1 MVRIALF
8 VLVLFAAAIGFAW
21 LADNPGFVEVTW
33 PWLSETE
40 AYRITL
46 LQAMVALAAVVVTLM
61 LIWWVVSVVLHSPQS
76 FGRWRAGRRRDRGY
90 DALSKGLVA
99 AGAGNAPLARKLSK
113 ESGKFLG
120 EEPLVALLDAQTA
133 LLEGNR
139 GEARQKFEDM
149 THRDETRLLGLR
161 GLYVEA
167 EREGEPGAAVSFAKE
182 ANEHTPGTP
191 WAAQAVLKGQA
202 LAGNWEQALK
212 QLENNRSST
221 LLEKED
227 YNYKR
232 AVILT
237 ALAEQ
242 EEGASPDAAKAHALA
257 AHKLETDFVPAAVL
271 AGRLC
276 ARTGDMRKAAK
287 VLEAT
292 WRKSP
297 HPELADAYVHL
308 RSGDSALDR
317 LKRALALAKLRG
329 NHPESQ
335 FAIAHAA
342 LDAGEFS
349 QARDAMRGVL
359 RDKTTERACLLMAD
373 IEEAEHGDRGRV
385 REWLSRA
392 VTAPR
397 DAAWTADGVVADHW
411 SPVSPVTGQIGAF
424 EWKVP
429 VEALGGPETA
439 VDYSELA
446 HEKPIPETPKPEP
459 KVVKDNKDD
468 IAEAVVIAPAAVA
481 IADASAVAETKAE
494 DAEAK
499 PVESADKKMETDVV
513 EVVEESKEAQ
523 ESAAEQEPAK
533 AVKEPPEAAN
543 DEPKQN
549 RRSDDR
555 PADPSEKLTPYKTT
569 NLDEDADGVIDH
581 RPDDPGI
588 GEEPKKKKAVFF

>member
-46 LQAMVALAAVVVTLM
+46 LQAMVALAMIVVMLM
-61 LIWWVVSVVLHSPQS
+61 LAWWVVSAVLHSPQA
-76 FGRWRAGRRRDRGY
+76 FGRWRAGRRRDKGY
-90 DALSKGLVA
+90 DALSKGLIA
-99 AGAGNAPLARKLSK
+99 AGAGNAPLARKLSR

-120 EEPLVALLDAQTA
+120 EEPLVSLLDAQTA

-139 GEARQKFEDM
+139 SDARQKFEDM
-149 THRDETRLLGLR
+149 THRDETKLLGLR

-167 EREGEPGAAVSFAKE
+167 EREGESGAAIHFANE
-182 ANEHTPGTP
+182 ANEHAPGTP

-202 LAGNWEQALK
+202 VTGNWEQALR

-221 LLEKED
+221 LLDKDD
-227 YNYKR
+227 YKYKR

-237 ALAEQ
+237 ALAEH

-257 AHKLETDFVPAAVL
+257 AHKLEPEFVPAAVL

-276 ARTGDMRKAAK
+276 ARLGDMRKAAK

-292 WRKSP
+292 WKKSP

-317 LKRALALAKLRG
+317 LKRAAALAKLRG
-329 NHPESQ
+329 NHAESQ
-335 FAIAHAA
+335 FAVAQAA
-342 LDAGEFS
+342 LDAGEFK
-349 QARDAMRGVL
+349 QARDAMQGVL
-359 RDKTTERACLLMAD
+359 RDKATERACLLMAD

-392 VTAPR
+392 VIAPR
-397 DAAWTADGVVADHW
+397 DAAWTADGIVADHW
-411 SPVSPVTGQIGAF
+411 APVSPVSGQIGAF

-429 VEALGGPETA
+429 VEALGGPERT

-446 HEKPIPETPKPEP
+446 HEKPMPEV
-459 KVVKDNKDD
+459 KVVSEKRDD
-468 IAEAVVIAPAAVA
+468 TAKAVVIAATATAAMNQAVE
-481 IADASAVAETKAE
+481 DQPKETTEPEGSVSAEGKAE
-494 DAEAK
+494 MVVGDSSVKEEEAK
-499 PVESADKKMETDVV
+499 GGSVSDKS
-513 EVVEESKEAQ
+513 SKVTTEL
-523 ESAAEQEPAK
+523 PI
-533 AVKEPPEAAN
+533 AAN
-543 DEPKQN
+543 DEPRQGLQ
-549 RRSDDR
+549 
-555 PADPSEKLTPYKTT
+555 EKEEPEGGEETLTPYKSA
-569 NLDEDADGVIDH
+569 NLDENADGVIDH

-588 GEEPKKKKAVFF
+588 REPKKKKAVFF